1 MAGDAEEY
9 FMLSSRTNVR
19 DLPGFRRSLT
29 FVRDDKVLLTY
40 QQTFSASPRLAVN
53 ISRIFT
59 PFTPLRRTQG
69 GLCGE

>member
-19 DLPGFRRSLT
+19 DLLNHGRSLT

-40 QQTFSASPRLAVN
+40 QQTFSASPRLCGKHFKNLYAVYAPSKN
-53 ISRIFT
+53 SGRA
-59 PFTPLRRTQG
+59 LR
-69 GLCGE
+69 